1 VRGHAAR
8 RELGGDRVRS
18 RPHQR
23 LQILDDRPESNR
35 SSSKD
40 FDACVARGSVT

>member
-1 VRGHAAR
+1 VGTQRGASW
-8 RELGGDRVRS
+8 GVDRVRS

-35 SSSKD
+35 PSSKD
-40 FDACVARGSVT
+40 FDACVARGSVI